1 MINKFLIVIS
11 NMFLMVG
18 IMSGIMT
25 YANQGFSEAFFN
37 GWLTAFVFSI
47 VCVAPF
53 GVLLMS
59 VTTKKITKIAPKLSD
74 LKINITVGVI
84 MTVVMGSIMA
94 TTTAVIA
101 VGFLNWMVFLEA
113 WLNGFISG
121 IPFGLAMSLGM
132 TLFIRPK
139 LQKITN
145 N

>member
-1 MINKFLIVIS
+1 
-11 NMFLMVG
+11 
-18 IMSGIMT
+18 
-25 YANQGFSEAFFN
+25 
-37 GWLTAFVFSI
+37 
-47 VCVAPF
+47 
-53 GVLLMS
+53 
-59 VTTKKITKIAPKLSD
+59 
-74 LKINITVGVI
+74 